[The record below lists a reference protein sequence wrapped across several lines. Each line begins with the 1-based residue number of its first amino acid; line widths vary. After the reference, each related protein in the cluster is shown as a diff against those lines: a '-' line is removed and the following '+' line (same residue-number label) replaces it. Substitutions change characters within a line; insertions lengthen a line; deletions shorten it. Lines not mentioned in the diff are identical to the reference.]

1 MAQGHARSR
10 QIALFV
16 EGETERG
23 ETGRRTLPTFF
34 HKWLDP
40 HFPPMSKVGIYAVNF
55 QGVSNYLDDLPRK
68 LDEYLTDGHANFV
81 VGLVDLYG
89 LPDARIDLSDCG
101 TVKEKVVKAR
111 REIRAMVPVE
121 FRDLF
126 RQHFAVHEVEAWLL
140 AYPKRW
146 PANVRGQIAGE
157 VPQTDTGRTVQED
170 RPREEHLS
178 GRGPADCNREMS
190 FPEALGGGS
199 PQNCEGPTIGA
210 SPRGGLPLTRES
222 GDTMPRMPISGR
234 RRYDTGVIGI
244 VFPEF
249 AQIFRS
255 QT

>member
-1 MAQGHARSR
+1 
-10 QIALFV
+10 
-16 EGETERG
+16 
-23 ETGRRTLPTFF
+23 
-34 HKWLDP
+34 
-40 HFPPMSKVGIYAVNF
+40 MSKVGIYAVNF

-146 PANVRGQIAGE
+146 PANVRGQIARRPPEE
-157 VPQTDTGRTVQED
+157 VNFNEPPAKFLKRILGGQYKKTVRARNIFPVEDPQTAIEKCPFLRLLAED
-170 RPREEHLS
+170 LLKI
-178 GRGPADCNREMS
+178 AKV
-190 FPEALGGGS
+190 L
-199 PQNCEGPTIGA
+199 Q
-210 SPRGGLPLTRES
+210 
-222 GDTMPRMPISGR
+222 
-234 RRYDTGVIGI
+234 
-244 VFPEF
+244 
-249 AQIFRS
+249 
-255 QT
+255 